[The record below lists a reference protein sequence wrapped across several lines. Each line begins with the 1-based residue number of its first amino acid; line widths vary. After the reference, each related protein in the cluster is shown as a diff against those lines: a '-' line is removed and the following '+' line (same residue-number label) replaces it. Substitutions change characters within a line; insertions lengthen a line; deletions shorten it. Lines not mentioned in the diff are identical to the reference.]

1 MSRQTVLLSYTQWKA
16 SLKHC
21 SKYFHLPRTK
31 LKSYSQFFLEISEF
45 PCYSSQLLIFKFPG
59 FSPTRPYGARARAR
73 ERELGLLKGRRENLG
88 TRLKRDEDGWY
99 FMHGKS

>member
-1 MSRQTVLLSYTQWKA
+1 M
-16 SLKHC
+16 
-21 SKYFHLPRTK
+21 
-31 LKSYSQFFLEISEF
+31 
-45 PCYSSQLLIFKFPG
+45 

-99 FMHGKS
+99 FMYSKS